1 MKFNGGWVGMSG
13 TRSLSRSLFWSAWW
27 WHTEMEPLD
36 STVTEDGIR
45 YISVASATS
54 VLNKPRQELVNAM
67 YSIWEEASAD
77 DKKDKNDKKLPDDK
91 KWPEVFSV
99 IDNVEV
105 ITQDEVW
112 RLLSY
117 FYPDKGSV

>member
-1 MKFNGGWVGMSG
+1 MSE
-13 TRSLSRSLFWSAWW
+13 SLFWSKWW
-27 WHTEMEPLD
+27 WHTEFQPLD
-36 STVTEDGIR
+36 STVTGGIR
-45 YISVASATS
+45 YISVASAS
-54 VLNKPRQELVNAM
+54 AVLSKPRQELVNAM

-77 DKKDKNDKKLPDDK
+77 NKKLPDAK

-105 ITQDEVW
+105 LSQDEVW

-117 FYPDKGSV
+117 FYPDKG

>member
-1 MKFNGGWVGMSG
+1 MSA
-13 TRSLSRSLFWSAWW
+13 LRSLFWDKWW

-36 STVTEDGIR
+36 STVTEDNIR
-45 YISVASATS
+45 YISADSASA
-54 VLNKPRQELVNAM
+54 VLSKSRQELVNAM
-67 YSIWEEASAD
+67 YSIWEEASG
-77 DKKDKNDKKLPDDK
+77 KLPDAK

-105 ITQDEVW
+105 LSQDEVL

-117 FYPDKGSV
+117 FYPDKMLVH

>member
-1 MKFNGGWVGMSG
+1 MV
-13 TRSLSRSLFWSAWW
+13 FWSKWW

-36 STVTEDGIR
+36 STVLDNIL
-45 YISVASATS
+45 YISAASAS
-54 VLNKPRQELVNAM
+54 AVLSKPRQELVNAM
-67 YSIWEEASAD
+67 YSIWEEASG
-77 DKKDKNDKKLPDDK
+77 KLPENK

-105 ITQDEVW
+105 LSQDELW

-117 FYPDKGSV
+117 LYPDKCSQ

>member
-1 MKFNGGWVGMSG
+1 MSG
-13 TRSLSRSLFWSAWW
+13 TRSLSRSLFWSKWQ
-27 WHTEMEPLD
+27 WHTELEPLD
-36 STVTEDGIR
+36 SAVTEDNIR
-45 YISVASATS
+45 YISAASVAS
-54 VLNKPRQELVNAM
+54 VLSKPRQELVNAM

-77 DKKDKNDKKLPDDK
+77 DKKDK

-105 ITQDEVW
+105 VTQDELW

>member
-1 MKFNGGWVGMSG
+1 MI
-13 TRSLSRSLFWSAWW
+13 WSEWW
-27 WHTEMEPLD
+27 WHTEFQPLD
-36 STVTEDGIR
+36 SAVTEDNIR
-45 YISVASATS
+45 YISVASAS
-54 VLNKPRQELVNAM
+54 AVLSKPRQELVNAM

-77 DKKDKNDKKLPDDK
+77 AKDKKDMNNKKDM

-105 ITQDEVW
+105 VTQDELW

-117 FYPDKGSV
+117 FYPDKC

>member
-1 MKFNGGWVGMSG
+1 MV
-13 TRSLSRSLFWSAWW
+13 FWSKWW

-36 STVTEDGIR
+36 STVLDNIR
-45 YISVASATS
+45 YISAASAS
-54 VLNKPRQELVNAM
+54 AVLSKPRQELVNAM
-67 YSIWEEASAD
+67 YSIWEEASG
-77 DKKDKNDKKLPDDK
+77 KFEELPENK

-105 ITQDEVW
+105 VVQDELW

-117 FYPDKGSV
+117 FYPDKCSQ

>member
-1 MKFNGGWVGMSG
+1 MQ
-13 TRSLSRSLFWSAWW
+13 LLFWGKWW
-27 WHTEMEPLD
+27 WHTEFQPLD
-36 STVTEDGIR
+36 SAVQDSIR
-45 YISVASATS
+45 YISAASAS
-54 VLNKPRQELVNAM
+54 AVLSKPRQELVNAM

-77 DKKDKNDKKLPDDK
+77 EKLDKKDK

-105 ITQDEVW
+105 VTQDELW

-117 FYPDKGSV
+117 FYPDKGSA

>member
-1 MKFNGGWVGMSG
+1 MSG
-13 TRSLSRSLFWSAWW
+13 TRSLSRSSRSLFWSKWW

-36 STVTEDGIR
+36 SAVTEDGIR
-45 YISVASATS
+45 YISVASVAS
-54 VLNKPRQELVNAM
+54 VLSKPRQELVNAM
-67 YSIWEEASAD
+67 YSIWEEASAKKAD
-77 DKKDKNDKKLPDDK
+77 DKEKKKDK

-105 ITQDEVW
+105 VTQDELW